1 MARELPELR
10 VSIDEIDSA
19 IVALL
24 AQRMEVCREVAE
36 IKEQTGATVIQPQR
50 VRDVLASRR
59 QWAIDAGVD
68 ADFAEQ
74 LFRILLSETHRI
86 EVAEQRDEPA
96 PLKAA
101 GNTQRSE
108 LDTVACRIDHV
119 VVAVADLGAATTF
132 FTGMG
137 FAITATD
144 DANVMNAEAGGVHVV
159 LVGGN
164 HNPAVHK
171 QLAEHGSGVQQIAIE
186 VLNAGFTRDALQ
198 TAGVPL
204 LTDVVVDAEGH
215 EQVFAAVDPASG
227 VQLSFISRTG
237 HRVPMSSHNVAAV
250 FQAISNTE
258 SK

>member
-1 MARELPELR
+1 M
-10 VSIDEIDSA
+10 
-19 IVALL
+19 
-24 AQRMEVCREVAE
+24 
-36 IKEQTGATVIQPQR
+36 
-50 VRDVLASRR
+50 
-59 QWAIDAGVD
+59 
-68 ADFAEQ
+68 
-74 LFRILLSETHRI
+74 
-86 EVAEQRDEPA
+86 
-96 PLKAA
+96 
-101 GNTQRSE
+101 N
-108 LDTVACRIDHV
+108 V
-119 VVAVADLGAATTF
+119 V
-132 FTGMG
+132 
-137 FAITATD
+137 
-144 DANVMNAEAGGVHVV
+144 NAEAGGVNVV

-198 TAGVPL
+198 AAGVPL